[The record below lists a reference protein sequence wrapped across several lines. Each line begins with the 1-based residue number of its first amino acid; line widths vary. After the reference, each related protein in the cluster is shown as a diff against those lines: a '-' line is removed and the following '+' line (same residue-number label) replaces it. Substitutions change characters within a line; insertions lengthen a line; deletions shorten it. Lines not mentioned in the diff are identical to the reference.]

1 MKHTVTVPHYNGSHQ
16 QLAEQMGDLYY
27 NALAELLTMLADKLE
42 RDAAKDNA
50 RGRLKLASELAGAST
65 AIKAAAAHINTAWR
79 ICEPYMSCLAQEELK
94 MTSWSQDVYI
104 KALLFA
110 ANAHNGQKVP
120 GTDFPYLTH
129 LSMVSMEVTAA
140 LAVEEGLDGNL
151 AIQCALLHDVLED
164 TSVAHEALLEIFGE
178 TVTNGVQ
185 ALTKHDDLPKHEKM
199 ADSLARIQ
207 QQPREVWMVKLADR
221 ITNLQPPPRHWTT
234 EKMQSYQ
241 QEARQIYDA
250 LHGASP
256 FLAARLKQKTD
267 NYDQYFSR

>member
-1 MKHTVTVPHYNGSHQ
+1 
-16 QLAEQMGDLYY
+16 
-27 NALAELLTMLADKLE
+27 
-42 RDAAKDNA
+42 
-50 RGRLKLASELAGAST
+50 
-65 AIKAAAAHINTAWR
+65 
-79 ICEPYMSCLAQEELK
+79 
-94 MTSWSQDVYI
+94 MTPWSQESYI

-110 ANAHNGQKVP
+110 ANAHNSQKVP
-120 GTDFPYLTH
+120 GTELPYLTH
-129 LSMVSMEVTAA
+129 LTMVCMEVMAE
-140 LAVEEGLDGNL
+140 LAVEDGLDGNL

-164 TSVAHEALLEIFGE
+164 TAVEYEALKEIFGE
-178 TVTNGVQ
+178 AVVDGVQ

-256 FLAARLKQKTD
+256 FLATRLQQKIEGYSQCFD
-267 NYDQYFSR
+267 RNQNVEQSNA

>member
-1 MKHTVTVPHYNGSHQ
+1 
-16 QLAEQMGDLYY
+16 
-27 NALAELLTMLADKLE
+27 
-42 RDAAKDNA
+42 
-50 RGRLKLASELAGAST
+50 
-65 AIKAAAAHINTAWR
+65 
-79 ICEPYMSCLAQEELK
+79 

-110 ANAHNGQKVP
+110 ANAHNSQKVP
-120 GTDFPYLTH
+120 GTELPYLTH
-129 LSMVSMEVTAA
+129 LTMVSMEVTAA

-151 AIQCALLHDVLED
+151 AILCALLHDVLED
-164 TSVAHEALLEIFGE
+164 TSVAYEALLEIFGE

-185 ALTKHDDLPKHEKM
+185 ALTKHDGLPKHEKM

-221 ITNLQPPPRHWTT
+221 ITNLQPPPNHWTT

-241 QEARQIYDA
+241 QEAQQIYAA

-256 FLAARLKQKTD
+256 FLATRLQQKID